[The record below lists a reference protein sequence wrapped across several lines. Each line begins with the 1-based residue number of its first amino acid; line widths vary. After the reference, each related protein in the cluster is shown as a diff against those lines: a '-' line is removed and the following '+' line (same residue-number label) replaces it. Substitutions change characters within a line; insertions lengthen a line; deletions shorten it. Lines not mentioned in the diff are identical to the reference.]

1 MTFFFLVIAWPF
13 PLSLF
18 YKTFFNEISTP
29 GSQIFQ
35 IMLNWNKTTIYIRKP
50 IAKNKFEVAIW
61 RYFPVVTR

>member
-35 IMLNWNKTTIYIRKP
+35 IMLNWNKNDYLHTKTYCK
-50 IAKNKFEVAIW
+50 K
-61 RYFPVVTR
+61 